1 MDFPSDGVIM
11 RIEDLRT
18 YFKAKG
24 GYVKA
29 VDGVSLYVPNQAVVG
44 VAGESGSG
52 KSTLVNTI
60 FRVLPNNAEV
70 KGGKIIYNGQDLLK
84 MDERVFNKAIRWK
97 EISWIP
103 QVSMDVLDPLYKIK
117 DQMLETILAHEDIS
131 KAEAMER
138 IYNMLKAVNLGPE
151 IIEKY
156 PHELSGGQKQRV
168 VIAMALLL
176 DPKLVI
182 ADEPTTAL
190 DVIVQAQIIGILK
203 RLKKERNFSM
213 LFITHDL
220 ALLAT
225 ISDYIAIMYAGKIV
239 EFGKVEEVYKSPAH
253 PYTQMLLESIPDIRN
268 RGKKLKSIQGN
279 PPDLLN
285 PPPGCRFH
293 PRCPFVM
300 DVCKREEPEMVKLS
314 PTHYVACHLKR

>member
-1 MDFPSDGVIM
+1 MDFPEDGVI
-11 RIEDLRT
+11 LRVENLKT
-18 YFKAKG
+18 YYRTKA

-60 FRVLPNNAEV
+60 FKVLPSYAEV
-70 KGGKIIYNGQDLLK
+70 KEGRILYSGKDLTK
-84 MDERVFNKAIRWK
+84 MDEETFTRIIRWK

-103 QVSMDVLDPLYKIK
+103 QVSMDALDPVYKVK
-117 DQMLETILAHEDIS
+117 DQMLETILTHQDMS
-131 KAEAMER
+131 KAEAMEKVYG
-138 IYNMLKAVNLGPE
+138 ILKAVNLGPE
-151 IIEKY
+151 VLEKY

-190 DVIVQAQIIGILK
+190 DVIVQAQIMEILK
-203 RLKKERNFSM
+203 RLKAERNLSM
-213 LFITHDL
+213 MFISHDL
-220 ALLAT
+220 ALLSA

-239 EFGKVEEVYKSPAH
+239 EFGRVEEILKSPLH
-253 PYTQMLLESIPDIRN
+253 PYTQALLEAIPDIRN
-268 RGKKLKSIQGN
+268 RGKKLKSIPGT

-285 PPPGCRFH
+285 PPPGCRFN

-300 DVCKREEPEMVKLS
+300 DVCRAKEPDLVKVTG
-314 PTHYVACHLKR
+314 THYVACHLRR